1 MSANVV
7 LTPLAESGDLA
18 SFSPIATMADLT
30 IIIVS
35 YNDAHWLD
43 ACLTSIE
50 ERAGNVSLD
59 VVVVDNG
66 TDGAHELVKSRF
78 PGVRVLRADNR
89 GFAHANNRGM
99 MAGTGRYVLFLNPD
113 TRLLEGSLGSLV
125 AAMDER
131 PDVGLVGVRQVT
143 ADGTLWPTMRYFP
156 GISRA
161 LGDALGLE
169 RFARRPKW
177 AGERELNMA
186 LYERETQCDWVS
198 GSFML
203 ARREAVLSAGLFDE
217 RFFLYSEEPDLCLR
231 MKRAGWGIRHLP
243 TMTIL
248 HHSAKGGTR
257 PKMTAQDAFTRRQY
271 ADKHFSRPRRAGYLA
286 AVGTK
291 HLLRLALHT
300 RELRPDENAAARLAL
315 GTLVGREGAPFRTPP
330 QTSLS
335 TPEQNRP

>member
-1 MSANVV
+1 MSPPAVMSPLPEAGKAATVV
-7 LTPLAESGDLA
+7 PLTTL
-18 SFSPIATMADLT
+18 ADLT

-35 YNDAHWLD
+35 YNDGHWLD
-43 ACLTSIE
+43 DCLTSIN
-50 ERAGNVSLD
+50 ERAGDISLD

-66 TDGAHELVKSRF
+66 TDGAHAMVQSRF
-78 PGVRVLRADNR
+78 PGVRVLRAENR
-89 GFAHANNRGM
+89 GFAHANNRGV

-113 TRLLEGSLGSLV
+113 TQLLEGSLADLV
-125 AAMDER
+125 AAMDTR
-131 PDVGLVGVRQVT
+131 PDVGLIGARQVT

-169 RFARRPKW
+169 RFTQRPKW
-177 AGERELNMA
+177 TGERELNMA
-186 LYERETQCDWVS
+186 LYEQETECDWVS

-248 HHSAKGGTR
+248 HHSGKGGTR
-257 PKMTAQDAFTRRQY
+257 PKMTAQDVFTRRQY
-271 ADKHFSRPRRAGYLA
+271 AEKHFSRPRRAGYLT
-286 AVGTK
+286 AVGAK
-291 HLLRLALHT
+291 HLLRLALHR
-300 RELRPDENAAARLAL
+300 RESRPEENEAARLAL
-315 GTLVGREGAPFRTPP
+315 RTLVGREGAPFRQPP
-330 QTSLS
+330 PTSLS

>member
-1 MSANVV
+1 MGTPAVMAPLPASDEIAPVAT
-7 LTPLAESGDLA
+7 LTA
-18 SFSPIATMADLT
+18 MADLT

-35 YNDAHWLD
+35 YNDGHWLKD
-43 ACLTSIE
+43 CLTSIE
-50 ERAGNVSLD
+50 ARAGEIGLD

-66 TDGAHELVKSRF
+66 TDGAHEMVRSRF

-89 GFAHANNRGM
+89 GFAHANNRGV

-113 TRLLEGSLGSLV
+113 TQLLEGSLADLV
-125 AAMDER
+125 AAMDDR
-131 PDVGLVGVRQVT
+131 PNVGLIGVRQVT

-156 GISRA
+156 GVSRA

-169 RFARRPKW
+169 RFTRRPKW
-177 AGERELNMA
+177 AGERELDMT
-186 LYERETQCDWVS
+186 LYERETECDWVS

-231 MKRAGWGIRHLP
+231 MKRAGWSVRHLP
-243 TMTIL
+243 AMTIL
-248 HHSAKGGTR
+248 HHSGKGGTR
-257 PKMTAQDAFTRRQY
+257 PKMTAQDVFTRRQY
-271 ADKHFSRPRRAGYLA
+271 AAKHFSRPRRTAYLA

-291 HLLRLALHT
+291 HLLRLALHS
-300 RELRPDENAAARLAL
+300 RELRPDENEAARLAMR
-315 GTLVGREGAPFRTPP
+315 TLVGREGAPFRRPP

-335 TPEQNRP
+335 TPEQNRQ

>member
-1 MSANVV
+1 MTTSGLLSSISEPGNVADVSAI
-7 LTPLAESGDLA
+7 A
-18 SFSPIATMADLT
+18 SMADLT

-35 YNDAHWLD
+35 YNDSDWLD
-43 ACLTSIE
+43 DCLTSIAA
-50 ERAGNVSLD
+50 RAGDIELD

-66 TDGAHELVKSRF
+66 SDGAHAMVDARY
-78 PGVRVLRADNR
+78 PWVRTLRADNR
-89 GFAHANNRGM
+89 GFAHANNRGVM
-99 MAGTGRYVLFLNPD
+99 TGTGRHVLFLNPD
-113 TRLLEGSLGSLV
+113 TKLLEGSLADLV
-125 AAMDER
+125 DAMDHR
-131 PDVGLVGVRQVT
+131 PDVGLIGVRQVT

-161 LGDALGLE
+161 LGDALGFE
-169 RFARRPKW
+169 RFARRPRW
-177 AGERELNMA
+177 AGERELDMTR
-186 LYERETQCDWVS
+186 YEQETECDWVS

-248 HHSAKGGTR
+248 HHSGKGGTR
-257 PKMTAQDAFTRRQY
+257 PKMTAQDVFTRRQY
-271 ADKHFSRPRRAGYLA
+271 AEKHFSRPRRIGYLT

-291 HLLRLALHT
+291 HLLRLVLHS
-300 RELRPDENAAARLAL
+300 RELRPDEREAARLAL
-315 GTLVGREGAPFRTPP
+315 HTLVGRAGAPFRVPP
-330 QTSLS
+330 RTSLS